1 MMRRHARAVILLGGW
16 LLMQAPHNRGT
27 LEGDLDAPLSQWTQ
41 LVAFD
46 TAKECEQER
55 VRVRR
60 AVEARL
66 HDALQAPVV
75 SDERCVPS
83 EAVYAP
89 RPPAQQ
95 K

>member
-46 TAKECEQER
+46 TAEG
-55 VRVRR
+55 V
-60 AVEARL
+60 
-66 HDALQAPVV
+66 
-75 SDERCVPS
+75 
-83 EAVYAP
+83 
-89 RPPAQQ
+89 
-95 K
+95 